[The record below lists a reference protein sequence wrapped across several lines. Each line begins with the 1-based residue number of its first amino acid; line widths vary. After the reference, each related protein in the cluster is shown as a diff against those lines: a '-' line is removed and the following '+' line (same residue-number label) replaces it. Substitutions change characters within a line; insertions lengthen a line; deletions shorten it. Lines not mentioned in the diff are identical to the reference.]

1 MENSYSE
8 IINRMKE
15 ISGSATDTALA
26 DLLGVQRSSISAYK
40 NRGVP
45 KDKLIIFSQKY
56 NVDLAWLE
64 SGQENG
70 SAVQPL
76 EQTNDN
82 DLVRLEVLDV
92 QVSAGNG
99 TMLDGELMPVTLAIE
114 YAKSALGS
122 GALPYLEKE
131 HIKITNIRG
140 DSMAPTIESGD
151 LLFVDISQPYFNGD
165 GIYVFN
171 YNGFNHVKRLQ
182 HAGNCLLVLSD
193 NPQYKTWEIRLDN
206 EELFHVAGRV
216 VFVSGKIRGV

>member
-1 MENSYSE
+1 MKT
-8 IINRMKE
+8 MKE
-15 ISGSATDTALA
+15 WYSAKELEGIIGLPAQATNITRKAKNENWQMREAKGIKGGAFEYHIKSLPLKTQQALGFDA
-26 DLLGVQRSSISAYK
+26 
-40 NRGVP
+40 
-45 KDKLIIFSQKY
+45 
-56 NVDLAWLE
+56 
-64 SGQENG
+64 
-70 SAVQPL
+70 SAVPPL
-76 EQTNDN
+76 EQINDN
-82 DLVRLEVLDV
+82 NLVRLEVLDV

-140 DSMAPTIESGD
+140 DSMSPTIESGD

-182 HAGNCLLVLSD
+182 HAGDRLLVLSD
-193 NPQYKTWEIRLDN
+193 NPQYRTWEIRLDN
-206 EELFHVAGRV
+206 EGLFHVAGRV

>member
-1 MENSYSE
+1 MRQRQWIELKT
-8 IINRMKE
+8 IIEELNLD
-15 ISGSATDTALA
+15 ISIQGLTQKAKRANWERRRVEGAKGNVYEYRIADMPEEYQQALGFDA
-26 DLLGVQRSSISAYK
+26 
-40 NRGVP
+40 
-45 KDKLIIFSQKY
+45 
-56 NVDLAWLE
+56 
-64 SGQENG
+64 
-70 SAVQPL
+70 SAVQL
-76 EQTNDN
+76 EQINDN

-140 DSMAPTIESGD
+140 DSMSPTIDSGD

-182 HAGNCLLVLSD
+182 HAGDRLLVLSD
-193 NPQYKTWEIRLDN
+193 NPQYRTWEIRLDN
-206 EELFHVAGRV
+206 EGLFHVAGRV

>member
-1 MENSYSE
+1 MRQRQRQWIELKT
-8 IINRMKE
+8 IIEELNLD
-15 ISGSATDTALA
+15 ISIQGLTQKAKRANWERRRVEGAKGNVYEYRIADMPEEYQQALGFDA
-26 DLLGVQRSSISAYK
+26 
-40 NRGVP
+40 
-45 KDKLIIFSQKY
+45 
-56 NVDLAWLE
+56 
-64 SGQENG
+64 
-70 SAVQPL
+70 SAVQLL

-92 QVSAGNG
+92 QISAGNG

>member
-1 MENSYSE
+1 MREWIELKTVIEELNLD
-8 IINRMKE
+8 
-15 ISGSATDTALA
+15 ISIQGLTQKAKKANWQRRRIEGVKGKIYEYRIADMPEEYQQALGFDA
-26 DLLGVQRSSISAYK
+26 
-40 NRGVP
+40 
-45 KDKLIIFSQKY
+45 
-56 NVDLAWLE
+56 
-64 SGQENG
+64 
-70 SAVQPL
+70 SAVPPL

-151 LLFVDISQPYFNGD
+151 LLFVDISQLYFNGD

-182 HAGNCLLVLSD
+182 HAGDCLLVLSD